1 MEVRMRSD
9 AVLLRSAD
17 SRAFRELYDRHA
29 ERIYR
34 FQLAR
39 TRDRDAALE
48 LTAETFAQAWL
59 SRTRFRDLAD
69 GSAAPWLYGIAR
81 HVLLA
86 SVRKRQ
92 LEQRAVERLGAEIDR
107 HDHETVPSALWLE
120 GLDEAIAE
128 LPVEVRRALE
138 LRIVDELPLRRRR
151 PRASDHGRRR
161 ARPCPSRPQR
171 LAQPLHQHP
180 GGTEM
185 NYPELVDLGD
195 RLERAVAAHG
205 EAALRAPRR
214 RRVPRKLLLAVAAV
228 IVVVPGIALAA
239 GALISDH
246 EVAAGLPAGTRAL
259 VGTQPT
265 CTAVRP
271 GVEYHCVL
279 VRTPAPEISDWKGT
293 VEPTVDATKHVNGGC
308 RSARSDGLEWQC
320 YLGQAAVDEKIIG
333 PSFLGQYAPA
343 PGVG

>member
-1 MEVRMRSD
+1 MRSD

-92 LEQRAVERLGAEIDR
+92 LEQRAVERLGAVIDR
-107 HDHETVPSALWLE
+107 LDHETVPSALWLE
-120 GLDEAIAE
+120 GLDQAIAE

-138 LRIVDELPLRRRR
+138 LRIVDELPY
-151 PRASDHGRRR
+151 D
-161 ARPCPSRPQR
+161 
-171 LAQPLHQHP
+171 
-180 GGTEM
+180 
-185 NYPELVDLGD
+185 
-195 RLERAVAAHG
+195 AVARELQTTAGAARVRVHRG
-205 EAALRAPRR
+205 LSALRSRF
-214 RRVPRKLLLAVAAV
+214 
-228 IVVVPGIALAA
+228 INTQEAL
-239 GALISDH
+239 
-246 EVAAGLPAGTRAL
+246 R
-259 VGTQPT
+259 
-265 CTAVRP
+265 
-271 GVEYHCVL
+271 
-279 VRTPAPEISDWKGT
+279 
-293 VEPTVDATKHVNGGC
+293 
-308 RSARSDGLEWQC
+308 
-320 YLGQAAVDEKIIG
+320 
-333 PSFLGQYAPA
+333 
-343 PGVG
+343 